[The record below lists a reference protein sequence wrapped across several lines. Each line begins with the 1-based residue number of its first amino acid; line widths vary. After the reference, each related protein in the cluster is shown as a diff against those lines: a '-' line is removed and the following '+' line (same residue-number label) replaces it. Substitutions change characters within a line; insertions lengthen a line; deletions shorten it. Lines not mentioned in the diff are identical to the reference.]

1 MSPFAESVFEQAAP
15 TWLEATGWQVRYGAE
30 NRVRRVRRRAQ
41 VPGEPLARLNPAR
54 LPEVLDKAVRKLTRP
69 GGEVLVHEAAD
80 GSAGVDVRRAASL
93 DMAGVMSNIAHYVE

>member
-54 LPEVLDKAVRKLTRP
+54 LPEVLDKAVRKLTRMDARLLW
-69 GGEVLVHEAAD
+69 LVFAD
-80 GSAGVDVRRAASL
+80 GGRH
-93 DMAGVMSNIAHYVE
+93 G